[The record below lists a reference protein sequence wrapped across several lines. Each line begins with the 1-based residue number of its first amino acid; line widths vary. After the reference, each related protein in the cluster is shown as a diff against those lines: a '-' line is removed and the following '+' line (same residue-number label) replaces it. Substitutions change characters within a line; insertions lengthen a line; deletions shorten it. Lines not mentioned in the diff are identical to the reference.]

1 MVAQGLVPVLSRLDM
16 TMIVSPTLAALVF
29 VGTQAL
35 CLGAALMSCRKVAM
49 VDPAIVF
56 RG

>member
-1 MVAQGLVPVLSRLDM
+1 MRCFNVRRLGL
-16 TMIVSPTLAALVF
+16 LAALVF

-35 CLGAALMSCRKVAM
+35 CLAAALLSCRKVAM